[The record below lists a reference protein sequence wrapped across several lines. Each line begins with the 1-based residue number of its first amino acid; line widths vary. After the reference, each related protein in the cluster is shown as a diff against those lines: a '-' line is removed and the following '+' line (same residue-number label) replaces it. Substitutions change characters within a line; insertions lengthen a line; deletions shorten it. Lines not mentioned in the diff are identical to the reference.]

1 MSVFC
6 FTYNTKAVGL
16 VCATWLLRAS
26 WSEAFSTVELQL
38 PECAV
43 MPCSN
48 RNVWETLTHTEQC
61 PSEDQRCQCQGLE
74 PRYQGT
80 ASGAESGVCRC
91 SSSHPLRRTNQP
103 CNLRR
108 DKEKRKI
115 FLVLS
120 DCCAS
125 CKQQRPQKSA
135 SSDLS
140 CCVSSTKKPLTR
152 TSHSWELKS
161 VVLIGKHSPWHDF
174 VPYNI

>member
-1 MSVFC
+1 
-6 FTYNTKAVGL
+6 
-16 VCATWLLRAS
+16 
-26 WSEAFSTVELQL
+26 
-38 PECAV
+38 
-43 MPCSN
+43 MPCSS

-108 DKEKRKI
+108 HKEKRKI